1 MFRHSV
7 SNRAACQ
14 DGALLQVGWLPWLP
28 RDVHPSRKGLGRVSW
43 GLPAGREGLCPILR
57 LKE

>member
-1 MFRHSV
+1 V